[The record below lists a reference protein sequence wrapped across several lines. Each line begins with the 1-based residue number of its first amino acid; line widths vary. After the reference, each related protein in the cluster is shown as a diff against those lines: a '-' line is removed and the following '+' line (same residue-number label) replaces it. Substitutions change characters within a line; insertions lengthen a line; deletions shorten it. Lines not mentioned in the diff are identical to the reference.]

1 MKKKKT
7 ADPMRTRTGKV
18 RLKPLN
24 LTQLEEMLSKAQ
36 KRDRNKI
43 QNRIRDLKSR
53 EKSPLLPVAE

>member
-53 EKSPLLPVAE
+53 EKSPVLPVAE

>member
-24 LTQLEEMLSKAQ
+24 LTQLQELLSKAN

-43 QNRIRDLKSR
+43 SNRIRDLEARVKNTT
-53 EKSPLLPVAE
+53 PAAAE